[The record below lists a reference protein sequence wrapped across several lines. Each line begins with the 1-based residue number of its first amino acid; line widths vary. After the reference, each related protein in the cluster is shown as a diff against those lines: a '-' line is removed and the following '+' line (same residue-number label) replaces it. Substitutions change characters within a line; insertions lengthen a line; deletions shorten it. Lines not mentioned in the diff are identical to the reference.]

1 MTELTVADLAYIAA
15 LIDTRGALASRTVR
29 DAVLP
34 QVAISGRP
42 FPALQ
47 WLGEVTGVRVVPT
60 ERDFTKAGCAE
71 HCSEKHL
78 HVRSLSGRWMI
89 SGAKATIVL
98 AAVQPYLRLRAA
110 EVEDAVALGL
120 AANFKGATAQ
130 AMRKLGWP
138 IPESMNAR
146 EESAA

>member
-1 MTELTVADLAYIAA
+1 MWLRSSETNVQLAG
-15 LIDTRGALASRTVR
+15 D
-29 DAVLP
+29 
-34 QVAISGRP
+34 
-42 FPALQ
+42 FN
-47 WLGEVTGVRVVPT
+47 VVPT